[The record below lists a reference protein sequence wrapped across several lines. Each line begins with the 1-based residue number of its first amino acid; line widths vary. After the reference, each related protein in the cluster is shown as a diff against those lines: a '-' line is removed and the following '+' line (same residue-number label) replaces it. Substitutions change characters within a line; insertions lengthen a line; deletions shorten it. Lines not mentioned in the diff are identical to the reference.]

1 MESHSPVFAA
11 GAAASEVS
19 LRNEMVMPARQSA
32 FEARNGKLFNAFVFV
47 YV

>member
-11 GAAASEVS
+11 GAAASMVS
-19 LRNEMVMPARQSA
+19 LKNEMVMPARQSA
-32 FEARNGKLFNAFVFV
+32 FETRKGKLFNAFVFV

>member
-11 GAAASEVS
+11 GAAASVVS
-19 LRNEMVMPARQSA
+19 LKNEMVIPARQSA
-32 FEARNGKLFNAFVFV
+32 FEARNDRLFNAFVFV